1 MTVEISIWWWVAFN
15 ALVIALLALDLGVF
29 HRDAHVVRTKEAAIW
44 GAVWVTL
51 SLLFG
56 LVVYA
61 EFGQQAGTEFITGY
75 LIEKSLS
82 VDNLFVFVLIFTYFK
97 VPPQYQH
104 RILFWGILGALVM
117 RASLI
122 GVGAFLLDRF
132 DWIIYVFG
140 AFLIFTGIRMG
151 LDKEHDVDVEQNPF
165 IRLIRKRFPVTSDY
179 EGQRF
184 FVKKEGRTWVT
195 PMLIVLILIES
206 TDLLFA
212 LDSIPAIFAITE
224 NEFIVYT
231 SNIFAILGLRAL
243 YFLLANVITRFYAL
257 RYGLSLILVYIGVK
271 MLLTFLE
278 IHIATWVSLTAVGVI
293 LLLSV
298 LFSLV
303 FPREQHPEIAERI
316 AGVEEEKKE
325 QEN

>member
-44 GAVWVTL
+44 SAVWVTL

-56 LVVYA
+56 LFVYA

>member
-1 MTVEISIWWWVAFN
+1 MAVEISIWWWVAFN

-29 HRDAHVVRTKEAAIW
+29 HRDAHVVRTREAAIW
-44 GAVWVTL
+44 SAIWVTL

-56 LVVYA
+56 LFVYF
-61 EFGQQAGTEFITGY
+61 EFGKQAGTEFITGY

-117 RASLI
+117 RAGLI
-122 GVGAFLLDRF
+122 GVGAFLIDRF
-132 DWIIYVFG
+132 HWIIYVFG
-140 AFLIFTGIRMG
+140 AFLVFTGARMG
-151 LDKEHDVDVEQNPF
+151 LGKEHDVDVEHNPL
-165 IRLIRKRFPVTSDY
+165 IRLVRKRFPITSEY
-179 EGQRF
+179 HGQRF
-184 FVKKEGRTWVT
+184 FVKKEGQTWVT
-195 PMLIVLILIES
+195 PMFIVLVLIES

-271 MLLTFLE
+271 MLLTYFE
-278 IHIATWVSLTAVGVI
+278 IHIPTWISLAAVGVT
-293 LLLSV
+293 LALSV
-298 LFSLV
+298 LYSLL
-303 FPREQHPEIAERI
+303 FPKVQHTEISERVAGIEQKDEGRS
-316 AGVEEEKKE
+316 
-325 QEN
+325 